1 MRLNAS
7 YVAEDGNKK
16 VPVMLHRAALGSLE
30 RFIGVLIEHHAGLF
44 PYWLAPVQVV
54 VLNISEKQSD
64 YAQQVYQQL
73 KDSGVRAEID
83 LSNEKIGYKIRQ
95 QSMQKI
101 PYIIVIGDNE
111 MANNQIT
118 VRKQDGADLGA
129 MSIAEFLIL
138 TNE

>member
-1 MRLNAS
+1 
-7 YVAEDGNKK
+7 
-16 VPVMLHRAALGSLE
+16 
-30 RFIGVLIEHHAGLF
+30 
-44 PYWLAPVQVV
+44 
-54 VLNISEKQSD
+54 
-64 YAQQVYQQL
+64 
-73 KDSGVRAEID
+73 
-83 LSNEKIGYKIRQ
+83 
-95 QSMQKI
+95 MQKI

>member
-1 MRLNAS
+1 
-7 YVAEDGNKK
+7 
-16 VPVMLHRAALGSLE
+16 
-30 RFIGVLIEHHAGLF
+30 
-44 PYWLAPVQVV
+44 V